1 MARQLW
7 LLRHGEA
14 EPHGSRPD
22 SDRLLTERGEEQSRA
37 AGRALAALAVTFSAV
52 YTSPK
57 VRGRDTAR
65 LACEALGATPVD
77 HAPLSSGFGRSDALE
92 LVEAAGPDERIL
104 VVGHEPDF
112 SQTALDLTGGRIDVK
127 KGGVVGIRIEQGGG
141 ELVVVLRPRELAA
154 IAGSGAGV

>member
-22 SDRLLTERGEEQSRA
+22 GDRLLTERGEEQSRA
-37 AGRALAALAVTFSAV
+37 AGRALAALGVTFSAV
-52 YTSPK
+52 YASPK
-57 VRGRDTAR
+57 VRGYDTAR
-65 LACEALGATPVD
+65 LACEALGGAPVV

-92 LVEAAGPDERIL
+92 LIEAVGPDDRIL

-112 SQTALDLTGGRIDVK
+112 SQTAFDLTGGRVDVK
-127 KGGVVGIRIEQGGG
+127 KGGVVGIRVESGAG
-141 ELVVVLRPRELAA
+141 ELLVVLRPRELAA
-154 IAGSGAGV
+154 IAGSGA